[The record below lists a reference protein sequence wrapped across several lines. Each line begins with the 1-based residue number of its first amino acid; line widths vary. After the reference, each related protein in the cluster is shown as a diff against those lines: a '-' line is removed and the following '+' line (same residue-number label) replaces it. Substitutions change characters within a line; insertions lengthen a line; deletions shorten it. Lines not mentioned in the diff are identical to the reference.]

1 MKVKLLMLAISGGLI
16 LGACNSAT
24 DKIEDNTSNKSK
36 SIGLDDV
43 DGDELPVFAFD
54 TESHDFGQ
62 INEGEVATHEF
73 HFTNTGKAPLI
84 ITSARG
90 SCGCTVPE
98 YPKTPVAPGE
108 SGMIKVSFD
117 SNGRSGRQDKTVT
130 ITANTVPNSKI
141 LKITSEVIPA
151 PEK

>member
-1 MKVKLLMLAISGGLI
+1 MKLKLLVLVISGGLAF
-16 LGACNSAT
+16 GSCSNAA
-24 DKIEDNTSNKSK
+24 DKIEEDTSKVS
-36 SIGLDDV
+36 LDDV
-43 DGDELPVFAFD
+43 DGDELPAFSFD
-54 TESHDFGQ
+54 AESHDFGQ
-62 INEGEVATHEF
+62 INEGDVATHEF
-73 HFTNTGKAPLI
+73 HFTNTGKAPLV

-98 YPKTPVAPGE
+98 YPKTPVSPGD
-108 SGMIKVSFD
+108 SGVIKVSFD

-130 ITANTVPNSKI
+130 ITANTVPNSKM